1 MTNNKPKNKV
11 IKSVSFNITN
21 ETDAKILKAI
31 KRRNF
36 SGYVKKLL
44 LADILIRE
52 TEAILAQTNLAETTS
67 VKESSSDRLAKLKE
81 QNKKSRH

>member
-1 MTNNKPKNKV
+1 MTANNKV

-44 LADILIRE
+44 LAEILLKE
-52 TEAILAQTNLAETTS
+52 STVDAQTTEVAEIKQTPVT
-67 VKESSSDRLAKLKE
+67 DW
-81 QNKKSRH
+81 QN

>member
-1 MTNNKPKNKV
+1 MTANNKV

-44 LADILIRE
+44 LAEILLKE
-52 TEAILAQTNLAETTS
+52 STVDAQTTEVAEIKQT
-67 VKESSSDRLAKLKE
+67 SSDRLAKLKE
-81 QNKKSRH
+81 QNKKSR

>member
-1 MTNNKPKNKV
+1 MAKDKPSNKV

-44 LADILIRE
+44 LAEIL
-52 TEAILAQTNLAETTS
+52 L
-67 VKESSSDRLAKLKE
+67 KESALDIQTEEVPELKQSPSDRLARLKE
-81 QNKKSRH
+81 QNKKSR